1 MRGGGDF
8 SWTDSWGGQ
17 VVGGW
22 DKRGGGGFQ
31 GQIVRGDR
39 LLGEGIS
46 EGRRG
51 PTGRGRKDR

>member
-1 MRGGGDF
+1 MRGGG
-8 SWTDSWGGQ
+8 GL
-17 VVGGW
+17 
-22 DKRGGGGFQ
+22 Q

-39 LLGEGIS
+39 LLGDGIS

>member
-1 MRGGGDF
+1 MRGGG
-8 SWTDSWGGQ
+8 GI
-17 VVGGW
+17 
-22 DKRGGGGFQ
+22 Q

-51 PTGRGRKDR
+51 PTGTDS